1 MGSYVI
7 RRLLGLIPAMLLVSV
22 VAFLFMHLI
31 PGNPAAVRLGPSA
44 TTEQIERMTEKMGL
58 NEPIYVQFGRWFGC
72 VMQGDLGKSIFFQ
85 QSVLSVVGSR
95 AETSILL
102 ATLAMLVVIGVGL
115 PLGVISAVRRN
126 TWIDQVS
133 LTVSFLGA
141 GIPDFWL
148 GLLLMLVFAVI
159 LGWFPTSGF
168 TSILAKG
175 GIMNLRYLILPA
187 LTLGIPNA
195 ALLTRLT
202 RSSMLEILSMDY
214 VSTAKAKGL
223 PERTVILKH
232 ALRNCAIP
240 IITTIAFTLVIL
252 MAQAVVTESVFALPG
267 IGRLVISSVL
277 RRDYPVLQGVLLL
290 TAFLYLFVNLLADI
304 AYGLLDPRIRY

>member
-7 RRLLGLIPAMLLVSV
+7 KRLLSLIPAMLLVSV

-44 TTEQIERMTEKMGL
+44 TTDQIERMTEKMGL
-58 NEPIYVQFGRWFGC
+58 NEPIYVQFGRWFSR
-72 VMQGDLGKSIFFQ
+72 VMQGDLGESIFFQ
-85 QSVLSVVGSR
+85 QSVLSVIGSR

-102 ATLAMLVVIGVGL
+102 ATLGMLVVIGVGL

-133 LTVSFLGA
+133 LSVSFLGA

-168 TSILAKG
+168 TSIFAKG
-175 GIMNLRYLILPA
+175 GITNLRYLILPA

-202 RSSMLEILSMDY
+202 RSSMLEVLSLDY

-290 TAFLYLFVNLLADI
+290 TAFLYLFVNLLADV

>member
-7 RRLLGLIPAMLLVSV
+7 RRLLSLIPAMLLVSV

-44 TTEQIERMTEKMGL
+44 TTDQIERMTEKMGL
-58 NEPIYVQFGRWFGC
+58 NEPIYVQFGRWFSR
-72 VMQGDLGKSIFFQ
+72 VMQGDLGESIFFQ
-85 QSVLSVVGSR
+85 QSVLSVIGSR

-102 ATLAMLVVIGVGL
+102 ATLGMLVVIGVGL

-168 TSILAKG
+168 TSIFAKG
-175 GIMNLRYLILPA
+175 GITNLRYLILPA

-202 RSSMLEILSMDY
+202 RSSMLEILSLDY
-214 VSTAKAKGL
+214 ISTAKAKGL

-290 TAFLYLFVNLLADI
+290 TAFLYLFVNLLADV

>member
-7 RRLLGLIPAMLLVSV
+7 RRILGLIPTMLLVSV
-22 VAFLFMHLI
+22 IVFLLTHFI

-44 TTEQIERMTEKMGL
+44 TTEQIERMTEEMGL
-58 NEPIYVQFGRWFGC
+58 NKPIYVQFGRWFSG

-85 QSVLSVVGSR
+85 QSVLSVIGSR

-102 ATLAMLVVIGVGL
+102 GTLGMLVVIGIGV

-133 LTVSFLGA
+133 LTVSFIGA

-168 TSILAKG
+168 TSVLAKG
-175 GIMNLRYLILPA
+175 GITNLRYLILPA

-202 RSSMLEILSMDY
+202 RSSMLDVLSLDY
-214 VSTAKAKGL
+214 ISTARAKGL
-223 PERTVILKH
+223 PEWTVILKH

-290 TAFLYLFVNLLADI
+290 TAFLYLFVNLLADV
-304 AYGLLDPRIRY
+304 AYALLDPRIRY

>member
-1 MGSYVI
+1 
-7 RRLLGLIPAMLLVSV
+7 
-22 VAFLFMHLI
+22 
-31 PGNPAAVRLGPSA
+31 
-44 TTEQIERMTEKMGL
+44 MGL
-58 NEPIYVQFGRWFGC
+58 NEPIYVQFGRWFGR
-72 VMQGDLGKSIFFQ
+72 VMQGDLGESIFFQ

-223 PERTVILKH
+223 PERTVILQH

>member
-1 MGSYVI
+1 MGSYVV

-277 RRDYPVLQGVLLL
+277 RRDYPVVQGVLLL

>member
-1 MGSYVI
+1 
-7 RRLLGLIPAMLLVSV
+7 
-22 VAFLFMHLI
+22 MHFI
-31 PGNPAAVRLGPSA
+31 PGNPAAVRLGPAA
-44 TTEQIERMTEKMGL
+44 TTEQIERLTEKMGL
-58 NEPIYVQFGRWFGC
+58 NKPVYVQFSIWFSH
-72 VMQGDLGKSIFFQ
+72 VMHGDFGESVFFQ
-85 QSVLSVVGSR
+85 QQVLKIIGSR
-95 AETSILL
+95 AETSVLL
-102 ATLAMLVVIGVGL
+102 ATLGMLVVILVGL

-133 LTVSFLGA
+133 LTASFLGA

-159 LGWFPTSGF
+159 LRWFPTSGF
-168 TSILAKG
+168 PSVFTEG
-175 GIMNLRYLILPA
+175 GIANLRYLVLPS

-202 RSSMLEILSMDY
+202 RSSMLDILSLDY
-214 VSTAKAKGL
+214 ISTARAKGL
-223 PERTVILKH
+223 PQRVVILKH

-240 IITTIAFTLVIL
+240 VITTIAFTLVIL
-252 MAQAVVTESVFALPG
+252 MAQAVVVESVFALPG
-267 IGRLVISSVL
+267 IGRLMISSVL

>member
-1 MGSYVI
+1 MGTYII
-7 RRLLGLIPAMLLVSV
+7 RRLLGLVPAMLLVAV
-22 VAFLFMHLI
+22 VAFMFMHFI

-44 TTEQIERMTEKMGL
+44 TTEQVERMTEKMGL
-58 NEPIYVQFGRWFGC
+58 NEPVYVQFKKWFIR
-72 VMQGDLGKSIFFQ
+72 VIQGDLGESIFFQ
-85 QSVLSVVGSR
+85 QSVLSVIASR

-102 ATLAMLVVIGVGL
+102 ATLGMLVVIGIGL
-115 PLGVISAVRRN
+115 PLGIISAVKRN
-126 TWIDQVS
+126 TWVDQVS
-133 LTVSFLGA
+133 LSVSFLGA

-148 GLLLMLVFAVI
+148 GLLLMLVFAVN

-168 TSILAKG
+168 TSVFAEG
-175 GIMNLRYLILPA
+175 GIANLRNLILPA

-202 RSSMLEILSMDY
+202 RSSMLEVLSLDY
-214 VSTAKAKGL
+214 VSTARAKGL
-223 PERTVILKH
+223 HERTVILKH

-304 AYGLLDPRIRY
+304 TYGLLDPRIKY

>member
-7 RRLLGLIPAMLLVSV
+7 RRLLSLIPAMLLVSV

-44 TTEQIERMTEKMGL
+44 TTDQIERMTEKMGL
-58 NEPIYVQFGRWFGC
+58 NEPIYVQFGRWFSR
-72 VMQGDLGKSIFFQ
+72 VMQGDLGESIFFQ
-85 QSVLSVVGSR
+85 QSVLSVIGSR

-102 ATLAMLVVIGVGL
+102 ATLGMLVVIGVGL

-133 LTVSFLGA
+133 LSVSFLGA

-168 TSILAKG
+168 TSIFAKG
-175 GIMNLRYLILPA
+175 GITNLRYLILPA

-202 RSSMLEILSMDY
+202 RSSMLEVLSLDY

-290 TAFLYLFVNLLADI
+290 TAFLYLFVNLLADV

>member
-44 TTEQIERMTEKMGL
+44 TTDQIERMTEKMGL
-58 NEPIYVQFGRWFGC
+58 NEPIHIQFGRWFAR
-72 VMQGDLGKSIFFQ
+72 VMQGDLGESIFFQ
-85 QSVLSVVGSR
+85 QSVLSVIGSR

-102 ATLAMLVVIGVGL
+102 ATLGMLVVICVGL

-126 TWIDQVS
+126 TWIDQAS

-168 TSILAKG
+168 TSIFAKG
-175 GIMNLRYLILPA
+175 GITNLRYLILPA

-202 RSSMLEILSMDY
+202 RSSMLEILSLDY
-214 VSTAKAKGL
+214 ISTAKAKGL

-290 TAFLYLFVNLLADI
+290 TAFLYLFVNLLADV

>member
-7 RRLLGLIPAMLLVSV
+7 RRLLSLIPAMLLVSV
-22 VAFLFMHLI
+22 LAFLFMHLI

-58 NEPIYVQFGRWFGC
+58 NKPIYVQFELWFSH
-72 VMQGDLGKSIFFQ
+72 VMQGDLGESIFFQ
-85 QSVLSVVGSR
+85 QSVLSVIGSR

-102 ATLAMLVVIGVGL
+102 ATLGMLVVICVGL

-168 TSILAKG
+168 TSIFAKG
-175 GIMNLRYLILPA
+175 GITNLRYLILPA

-195 ALLTRLT
+195 ALLTRLV
-202 RSSMLEILSMDY
+202 RSSMLDVLSLDY
-214 VSTAKAKGL
+214 ISTAKAKGL
-223 PERTVILKH
+223 PERTVVLKH

-290 TAFLYLFVNLLADI
+290 TAFLYLFVNLLADV

>member
-44 TTEQIERMTEKMGL
+44 TTDQIERMTEKMGL
-58 NEPIYVQFGRWFGC
+58 NEPIYVQFERWFIR
-72 VMQGDLGKSIFFQ
+72 VMQGDLGESIFFQ
-85 QSVLSVVGSR
+85 QSVLSVIGSR

-102 ATLAMLVVIGVGL
+102 ATLGMLVVICVGL

-126 TWIDQVS
+126 TWIDQAS

-168 TSILAKG
+168 TSIFAKG
-175 GIMNLRYLILPA
+175 GITNLRYLILPA

-202 RSSMLEILSMDY
+202 RSSMLEILSLDY
-214 VSTAKAKGL
+214 ISTAKAKGL

-290 TAFLYLFVNLLADI
+290 TAFLYLFVNLLADV

>member
-1 MGSYVI
+1 
-7 RRLLGLIPAMLLVSV
+7 MLLVSV

-44 TTEQIERMTEKMGL
+44 TTDQIERMTEKMGL
-58 NEPIYVQFGRWFGC
+58 NEPIYVQFGRWFSR
-72 VMQGDLGKSIFFQ
+72 VMQGDLGESIFFQ
-85 QSVLSVVGSR
+85 QSVLSVIGSR

-102 ATLAMLVVIGVGL
+102 ATLGMLVVIGVGL

-175 GIMNLRYLILPA
+175 GITNLRYLILPA
-187 LTLGIPNA
+187 ITLGIPNA

-202 RSSMLEILSMDY
+202 RSSMLEVLSLDY

-267 IGRLVISSVL
+267 IGRLMISSVL

-290 TAFLYLFVNLLADI
+290 TAFLYLFVNLLADV

>member
-7 RRLLGLIPAMLLVSV
+7 RRLLGMIPAMLLVSV

-44 TTEQIERMTEKMGL
+44 TTDQIERLTEKMGL
-58 NEPIYVQFGRWFGC
+58 NEPIHIQFGRWFAR
-72 VMQGDLGKSIFFQ
+72 VMQGDLGESIFFQ
-85 QSVLSVVGSR
+85 QSVLSVIGSR

-102 ATLAMLVVIGVGL
+102 ATLGMLVVICVGL

-126 TWIDQVS
+126 TWIDQAS

-168 TSILAKG
+168 TSIFAKG

-202 RSSMLEILSMDY
+202 RSSMLEVLSLDY

-290 TAFLYLFVNLLADI
+290 TAFLYLFVNLLADV

>member
-1 MGSYVI
+1 MGTYIV
-7 RRLLGLIPAMLLVSV
+7 RRVLGLIPAILLVSV
-22 VAFLFMHLI
+22 VAFMFMHFI

-44 TTEQIERMTEKMGL
+44 TTEQIERLTEKMGL
-58 NEPIYVQFGRWFGC
+58 NKPVYIQFERWFWQ
-72 VMQGDLGKSIFFQ
+72 VLQGDFGESLFFQ
-85 QSVLSVVGSR
+85 QSVLSVIGSR

-102 ATLAMLVVIGVGL
+102 ATLGMMVVVLVGL

-148 GLLLMLVFAVI
+148 GLLLMLVFAVT

-168 TSILAKG
+168 PSVFAEG
-175 GIMNLRYLILPA
+175 GIANLRYLILPA

-202 RSSMLEILSMDY
+202 RSSMLEILSLDY
-214 VSTAKAKGL
+214 ISTAKAKGL
-223 PERTVILKH
+223 PQRTVILKH

-240 IITTIAFTLVIL
+240 VITTIAFTLVIL

-277 RRDYPVLQGVLLL
+277 RRDYPVLQGVLLV
-290 TAFLYLFVNLLADI
+290 TAFLYLFVNLLADV
-304 AYGLLDPRIRY
+304 AYGLLDPRIKY